1 MRRSVA
7 AADSAVNSAVNT
19 GRGAVFLSMKHA
31 YARHARRK
39 RAALFRALFPD
50 AMERSIL
57 DLGGSDGSHF
67 AMVVPDHKNVT
78 IADIDRRQLD
88 KAEAKFGFKTRQIDG
103 TLTLPFDDGEFDI
116 VFCSSVIEHVTG
128 PKDKVGKI
136 RDTAIFKAEAVPLQQ
151 KFANEIR
158 RIGRGYFVQTPYKHF
173 PIESHTNSPGVV
185 MLLPRAAQ
193 LEIWKRWPTCRH
205 APDFNLL
212 TVKDMRRFFPGAEI
226 HRELALGLT
235 KSIMAVKRA

>member
-1 MRRSVA
+1 VRRSVA
-7 AADSAVNSAVNT
+7 ADNTADNL
-19 GRGAVFLSMKHA
+19 GRGAVFLKAKHA

-50 AMERSIL
+50 ALERSIL

-67 AMVVPDHKNVT
+67 AMVVPGHKNVT
-78 IADIDRRQLD
+78 IADIDRKQLD
-88 KAEAKFGFKTRQIDG
+88 KAETKYGFKTRQIDG
-103 TLTLPFDDGEFDI
+103 TLTMPFDDGEFDI

-128 PKDKVGKI
+128 PKEKVGKI
-136 RDTAIFKAEAVPLQQ
+136 RDTAVFEAEAVPLQQ
-151 KFANEIR
+151 KFASEIR

-173 PIESHTNSPGVV
+173 PIESHTNSPGLV

-205 APDFNLL
+205 APDFHLL
-212 TVKDMRRFFPGAEI
+212 TVKDMKRFFPGAEI
-226 HRELALGLT
+226 HLESALGLT
-235 KSIMAVKRA
+235 KSIMAVKRV